1 MIITLCGVA
10 ASICAAPASII
21 YGSQT
26 TPTDNPA
33 INGSD
38 CSFSDVFI
46 GTVIPLAF
54 SSFQF
59 LLFVTGAIGLVV
71 LYSLIGRKIWAHA
84 HFRKV
89 GFSAGVNR
97 RMSYIFTGSECSS
110 PTTEDLV
117 FAFPVKKSGEEGNSC
132 NGNNDQSDNNNVKQT
147 AEEVS
152 AAGHTLNGVLKTLVY
167 ETPSN
172 VASTADEASEAIE
185 EQAGDKNLSNG
196 HTHQPVAVSK
206 NPPSPTS
213 DADVPKE
220 LEATQFKKVKPMSR
234 QTSRDR
240 HRSSDSTG
248 QKGRYRRR
256 SSQHTQSD
264 VRRFLGRSNSVHS
277 STRRTTLMLF
287 LITLVYLLSFLPYLV
302 LMIVKVLDRD
312 SLSGSGGGWELLHNF
327 LLRSYFIN
335 SMANPIIYSFCSR
348 TFRIECAQILRCRC
362 CRQPVFVR

>member
-1 MIITLCGVA
+1 M
-10 ASICAAPASII
+10 ASICAAPASIV
-21 YGSQT
+21 YGHQT

-59 LLFVTGAIGLVV
+59 LLFVMGAVGLVV
-71 LYSLIGRKIWAHA
+71 LYSLIGRKIWTHA
-84 HFRKV
+84 RFRKV
-89 GFSAGVNR
+89 GFNAGINK

-110 PTTEDLV
+110 PTTEDMV
-117 FAFPVKKSGEEGNSC
+117 FAFPVKKTAMGEGNSSGS
-132 NGNNDQSDNNNVKQT
+132 NGNNDQSDNNNVKENVKEIT
-147 AEEVS
+147 ARETVKGFE
-152 AAGHTLNGVLKTLVY
+152 KTLEY
-167 ETPSN
+167 EKPSN
-172 VASTADEASEAIE
+172 DATDEGSEEIEKQIADTC
-185 EQAGDKNLSNG
+185 LSNG
-196 HTHQPVAVSK
+196 SRCQASAVSK
-206 NPPSPTS
+206 KPPSPT
-213 DADVPKE
+213 DTDLPKE
-220 LEATQFKKVKPMSR
+220 FDKVFKKVKPMSR

-248 QKGRYRRR
+248 QKSRYRRR

-264 VRRFLGRSNSVHS
+264 VRRFLGRSNSVQS

-287 LITLVYLLSFLPYLV
+287 LITMVYLLSFLPYLV
-302 LMIVKVLDRD
+302 LMIVKVLDQD
-312 SLSGSGGGWELLHNF
+312 SLSGSGGSWELLHNF

-348 TFRIECAQILRCRC
+348 SFRTECSKILRCRC
-362 CRQPVFVR
+362 CRYPVFVR